1 LLVVEAVNT
10 SYHQGMPEDA
20 MQHEVDQL
28 LSLYERRSISRRAL
42 VEGLAALVLGSRV
55 FGQTGPGAAQEPL
68 VHARALNH
76 VTIITA
82 DLARSKAFYQ
92 RLTGLGIR
100 DEGKG
105 FCELRLEGSFLGLY
119 APEAGQ
125 RLGFDHFCFG
135 IETYDPKRVLGDLKR
150 SIPEAHPTLEYGDQ
164 VYVRDP
170 DGVRVQF
177 ADVSYKR

>member
-1 LLVVEAVNT
+1 
-10 SYHQGMPEDA
+10 

-42 VEGLAALVLGSRV
+42 VEGLGALALGSRV
-55 FGQTGPGAAQEPL
+55 FGQTGPVAAQEPL
-68 VHARALNH
+68 VRARTLNH

-82 DLARSKAFYQ
+82 DVARSRAFYQ
-92 RLTGLGIR
+92 RLAGLAIR
-100 DEGKG
+100 DEGKD
-105 FCELRLEGSFLGLY
+105 FCELRLEGGFLGLY

-125 RLGFDHFCFG
+125 RPGFDHLCFG
-135 IETYDPKRVLGDLKR
+135 IERYDPIRVLGDLKR
-150 SIPEAHPTLEYGDQ
+150 SIPEADPTLEYGDQ

-177 ADVSYKR
+177 ADVGYKR

>member
-1 LLVVEAVNT
+1 
-10 SYHQGMPEDA
+10 
-20 MQHEVDQL
+20 MQHEIDQL
-28 LSLYERRSISRRAL
+28 VSLYERRRITRRAL
-42 VEGLAALVLGSRV
+42 VEGLAALALGSRV
-55 FGQTGPGAAQEPL
+55 FGQTAAQEPL
-68 VHARALNH
+68 VRARTLNH

-82 DLARSKAFYQ
+82 DVARSKAFYQ
-92 RLTGLGIR
+92 RLTGLAVR
-100 DEGKG
+100 DEGKD
-105 FCELRLEGSFLGLY
+105 FCELRLEGGFLGLY

-150 SIPEAHPTLEYGDQ
+150 SIPEADPTVEHGDQ

-170 DGVRVQF
+170 NGVRVQF

>member
-1 LLVVEAVNT
+1 MIRR
-10 SYHQGMPEDA
+10 MPEDA
-20 MQHEVDQL
+20 MQHEVHQL

-42 VEGLAALVLGSRV
+42 VEGLAALVLGSRI
-55 FGQTGPGAAQEPL
+55 FGQTTSGTAQEPL
-68 VHARALNH
+68 IRARTLNH

-82 DLARSKAFYQ
+82 DVARSKAFYQ
-92 RLTGLGIR
+92 RVTGLAVR
-100 DEGKG
+100 DEGKD
-105 FCELRLEGSFLGLY
+105 FCEFRLEGSFLGLY
-119 APEAGQ
+119 APEAGHQ

-135 IETYDPKRVLGDLKR
+135 IEAYDAKRVLGELER
-150 SIPEAHPTLEYGDQ
+150 AIPEAHPTLEYGDQ